1 MRKGLPLTLA
11 DAELFARAIAM
22 HNFVARAEAR
32 QDGRTLRVRLELTA
46 EATFFF
52 GADERAEVRFDLAA
66 RPPRLA
72 LEGIERPD
80 GIREA
85 LDAAADAALA
95 EIARQAD
102 GPIPLATAYETLGL
116 APGCGI
122 EAVRR
127 WHGTVHPESPAAW
140 LVRASDIVSDLCIA
154 EAALAE
160 VGGGEAQ

>member
-1 MRKGLPLTLA
+1 MRKGLPLTFA

-32 QDGRTLRVRLELTA
+32 QDGRILRVRAELTGDA
-46 EATFFF
+46 AFFF
-52 GADERAEVRFDLAA
+52 GAGERAEVLFDLAA

-72 LEGIERPD
+72 LEGVERPD
-80 GIREA
+80 GLREA

-95 EIARQAD
+95 EIARRSD
-102 GPIPLATAYETLGL
+102 GPIPLAMAYETIGL

-127 WHGTVHPESPAAW
+127 WHGTVHPESPVAW
-140 LVRASDIVSDLCIA
+140 RVRASDIVSDLCIA
-154 EAALAE
+154 EAALAKN
-160 VGGGEAQ
+160 GGGAAQ